1 MHTACNS
8 NFWAELLSDLT
19 FFCSGERSTMLRESL
34 LSKQRWNA
42 SENSGTTYDMN
53 NIAKLFFLHCV
64 WLTLLF

>member
-1 MHTACNS
+1 
-8 NFWAELLSDLT
+8 
-19 FFCSGERSTMLRESL
+19 MLRESL